1 MVRIMKI
8 MNPLISLIV
17 PIFNEEENIREL
29 YERSKK
35 TLEKIGP
42 HEIIF
47 VNDGSRDKTL
57 EKILELAAK
66 DKNVKIIDFSRNFG
80 HQTAIIAGMNN
91 SQGEVVV
98 IMDGDLQDTPE
109 TILELV
115 KKWKEGYEVVYAK
128 RRTRK
133 DSFFKRATAYAF
145 YRILKKIANI
155 DITEDTGDFCLLDK
169 KVVDAL
175 KGLKEHSRFVRGLTS
190 WVGFKKGII
199 LFDREERKRGNTSYS
214 LKKMLKF
221 AYDGITSFSY
231 FPLKMATYLGVFSA
245 FMGFIWGIYA
255 IYQRIYN
262 PESTVPGWAT
272 VVVAIFF
279 LGGIQLIVLGMIG
292 EYIGRIYTEAQ
303 NRPPY
308 IVRQKINFD

>member
-1 MVRIMKI
+1 
-8 MNPLISLIV
+8 MNPLISLVI
-17 PIFNEEENIREL
+17 PMFNEEENIREL

-35 TLEKIGP
+35 TLETIGS

-47 VNDGSRDKTL
+47 VNDGSRDRTL
-57 EKILELAAK
+57 EKILELADK

-80 HQTAIIAGMNN
+80 HQTAITAGMDN
-91 SQGEVVV
+91 SQGEAVV

-145 YRILKKIANI
+145 YRIIKKIANI

-169 KVVDAL
+169 KVIDAL
-175 KGLKEHSRFVRGLTS
+175 KKIKEHSRFVRGLTS

-199 LFDREERKRGNTSYS
+199 LFDREERKRGNTSYP

-255 IYQRIYN
+255 IYQKIYN
-262 PESTVPGWAT
+262 PETTVQGWTT

-308 IVRQKINFD
+308 IVRQKINFN

>member
-1 MVRIMKI
+1 MK
-8 MNPLISLIV
+8 PLISLVV
-17 PIFNEEENIREL
+17 PIFNEEENISEL

-35 TLEKIGP
+35 TLESLGS

-47 VNDGSRDKTL
+47 INDGSRDRTL
-57 EKILELAAK
+57 EKILEIANK
-66 DKNVKIIDFSRNFG
+66 DKSVKIIDFSRNFG
-80 HQTAIIAGMNN
+80 HQTAITAGMEN
-91 SQGEVVV
+91 SQGEAVV

-109 TILELV
+109 TIPELV

-133 DSFFKRATAYAF
+133 DSLFKRATAYAF
-145 YRILKKIANI
+145 YRIIKKIANI

-169 KVVDAL
+169 KVIDAL
-175 KGLKEHSRFVRGLTS
+175 RGLKEHSRFMRGLTS

-199 LFDREERKRGNTSYS
+199 LFDRAERKRGNTSYP
-214 LKKMLKF
+214 LKKMVKF

-245 FMGFIWGIYA
+245 FMGFVWGIYA
-255 IYQRIYN
+255 IYQKIYH
-262 PESTVPGWAT
+262 PETTVQGWAT

-279 LGGIQLIVLGMIG
+279 LGGIQLIVLGVIG

-308 IVRQKINFD
+308 IIRQKINFD

>member
-1 MVRIMKI
+1 
-8 MNPLISLIV
+8 MNPLISLVI

-42 HEIIF
+42 YEIIF
-47 VNDGSRDKTL
+47 INDGSRDKTL
-57 EKILELAAK
+57 EKILELADK

-80 HQTAIIAGMNN
+80 HQTAITAGMDN

-109 TILELV
+109 TMLELV

-145 YRILKKIANI
+145 YRIIKKIANI

-169 KVVDAL
+169 KVIDAL
-175 KGLKEHSRFVRGLTS
+175 KKIKEHSRFVRGLTS

-199 LFDREERKRGNTSYS
+199 LFDREERKRGNTSYP

-231 FPLKMATYLGVFSA
+231 FPLKMATYLGVSSA

-255 IYQRIYN
+255 IYQKIYN
-262 PESTVPGWAT
+262 PETTVPGWTT

-308 IVRQKINFD
+308 IVRQKINFN

>member
-1 MVRIMKI
+1 
-8 MNPLISLIV
+8 MNPLISLVI
-17 PIFNEEENIREL
+17 PMFNEEENIREL

-35 TLEKIGP
+35 TLETIGS

-47 VNDGSRDKTL
+47 VNDGSRDRTL
-57 EKILELAAK
+57 EKILELADK

-80 HQTAIIAGMNN
+80 HQTAITAGMDN
-91 SQGEVVV
+91 SQGEAVV

-145 YRILKKIANI
+145 YRIIKKIANI

-169 KVVDAL
+169 KVIDAL
-175 KGLKEHSRFVRGLTS
+175 KKIKEHSRFVRGLTS

-199 LFDREERKRGNTSYS
+199 LFDREERKRGNTSYP

-255 IYQRIYN
+255 IYQKIYN
-262 PESTVPGWAT
+262 PETTVPGWTT

>member
-1 MVRIMKI
+1 
-8 MNPLISLIV
+8 MNPLISLVI
-17 PIFNEEENIREL
+17 PMFNEEENIREL

-35 TLEKIGP
+35 TLETIGS

-47 VNDGSRDKTL
+47 VNDGSRDRTL
-57 EKILELAAK
+57 EKILELADK

-80 HQTAIIAGMNN
+80 HQTAITAGMDN
-91 SQGEVVV
+91 SQGEAVV

-145 YRILKKIANI
+145 YRIIKKIANI

-169 KVVDAL
+169 KVIDAL
-175 KGLKEHSRFVRGLTS
+175 KKIKEHSRFVRGLTS

-199 LFDREERKRGNTSYS
+199 LFDREERKRGNTSYP

-255 IYQRIYN
+255 IYQKIYN
-262 PESTVPGWAT
+262 PETTVQGWTT

-292 EYIGRIYTEAQ
+292 EYIGRIYTEA
-303 NRPPY
+303 
-308 IVRQKINFD
+308 

>member
-1 MVRIMKI
+1 MKL
-8 MNPLISLIV
+8 LISLV
-17 PIFNEEENIREL
+17 APIFNEEENINEL

-47 VNDGSRDKTL
+47 INDGSRDKTF
-57 EKILELAAK
+57 EKILEIADK
-66 DKNVKIIDFSRNFG
+66 DKSVKIIDFSRNFG
-80 HQTAIIAGMNN
+80 HQMAITAGIDN
-91 SQGEVVV
+91 SQGEAVV

-109 TILELV
+109 TISELV

-133 DSFFKRATAYAF
+133 DGLFKRATAYAF
-145 YRILKKIANI
+145 YRIIKKIANI

-169 KVVDAL
+169 KVIDAL
-175 KGLKEHSRFVRGLTS
+175 KGLKEHSRFMRGLTS
-190 WVGFKKGII
+190 WVGFKKGVI
-199 LFDREERKRGNTSYS
+199 LFDRAERKKGNTNYP
-214 LKKMLKF
+214 LRKMVKF

-231 FPLKMATYLGVFSA
+231 FPLKMATYLGMFSA
-245 FMGFIWGIYA
+245 FASFMWGIYA
-255 IYQRIYN
+255 IYQKIN
-262 PESTVPGWAT
+262 HPETTVQGWTT
-272 VVVAIFF
+272 VVVAVFF

-308 IVRQKINFD
+308 IIRQKINFN

>member
-1 MVRIMKI
+1 MKS
-8 MNPLISLIV
+8 LISLVV

-35 TLEKIGP
+35 TLEGLGS

-57 EKILELAAK
+57 EKILEIAAK
-66 DKNVKIIDFSRNFG
+66 DKSVKIIDFSRNFG
-80 HQTAIIAGMNN
+80 HQTAITAGMDN
-91 SQGEVVV
+91 SQGEAVV

-109 TILELV
+109 TIPELV

-133 DSFFKRATAYAF
+133 DGLFKRATAYAF
-145 YRILKKIANI
+145 YRIIKKIANI

-169 KVVDAL
+169 KVIVVL
-175 KGLKEHSRFVRGLTS
+175 NGLKEHSRFMRGLTS
-190 WVGFKKGII
+190 WVGFKKGVI
-199 LFDREERKRGNTSYS
+199 LFDRAERKRGSTNYP
-214 LKKMLKF
+214 LKKMVKF

-245 FMGFIWGIYA
+245 FAGFVWGIYA
-255 IYQRIYN
+255 IYQKIYH
-262 PESTVPGWAT
+262 PETTVQGWTT
-272 VVVAIFF
+272 VVVAVFF

-308 IVRQKINFD
+308 IIRQKINFD

>member
-1 MVRIMKI
+1 MKI
-8 MNPLISLIV
+8 MNLLISLIV

-80 HQTAIIAGMNN
+80 HQTAITAGMDN

-109 TILELV
+109 TMLELV

-145 YRILKKIANI
+145 YRIIKKIANI

-169 KVVDAL
+169 KVIDAL
-175 KGLKEHSRFVRGLTS
+175 KKIKEHSRFVRGLTS

-199 LFDREERKRGNTSYS
+199 LFDREERKRGNTNYP

-245 FMGFIWGIYA
+245 FIGFIWGIYA
-255 IYQRIYN
+255 IYQKMYHT
-262 PESTVPGWAT
+262 ETTVQGWTT

-292 EYIGRIYTEAQ
+292 EYIGRIYTETQ
-303 NRPPY
+303 NRPSY

>member
-1 MVRIMKI
+1 
-8 MNPLISLIV
+8 MNPLISLVI
-17 PIFNEEENIREL
+17 PMFNEEENIREL

-35 TLEKIGP
+35 TLETIGS

-47 VNDGSRDKTL
+47 VNDGSRDRTL
-57 EKILELAAK
+57 EKILELADK

-80 HQTAIIAGMNN
+80 HQTAITAGMDN
-91 SQGEVVV
+91 SQGEAVV

-145 YRILKKIANI
+145 YRIIKKIANI

-169 KVVDAL
+169 KVIDAL
-175 KGLKEHSRFVRGLTS
+175 KKIKEHSRFVRGLTS

-199 LFDREERKRGNTSYS
+199 LFDREERKRGNTSYP

-255 IYQRIYN
+255 IYQKIYN
-262 PESTVPGWAT
+262 PETTVPGWTT

-308 IVRQKINFD
+308 IVRQKINFN

>member
-1 MVRIMKI
+1 
-8 MNPLISLIV
+8 MNPLISLVI
-17 PIFNEEENIREL
+17 PMFNEEENIREL

-35 TLEKIGP
+35 TLETIGS

-47 VNDGSRDKTL
+47 VNDGSRDRTL
-57 EKILELAAK
+57 EKILELADK

-80 HQTAIIAGMNN
+80 HQTAITAGMDN
-91 SQGEVVV
+91 SQGEAVV

-109 TILELV
+109 TMLELV

-145 YRILKKIANI
+145 YRIIKKIANI

-169 KVVDAL
+169 KVIDAL
-175 KGLKEHSRFVRGLTS
+175 KKIKEHSRFVRGLTS

-199 LFDREERKRGNTSYS
+199 LFDREERKRGNTSYP

-255 IYQRIYN
+255 IYQKIYN
-262 PESTVPGWAT
+262 PETTVPGWTT

>member
-1 MVRIMKI
+1 
-8 MNPLISLIV
+8 MNPLISLVI
-17 PIFNEEENIREL
+17 PMFNEEENIREL

-35 TLEKIGP
+35 TLETIGS

-47 VNDGSRDKTL
+47 VNDGSRDRTL
-57 EKILELAAK
+57 EKILELADK

-80 HQTAIIAGMNN
+80 HQTAITAGMDN

-145 YRILKKIANI
+145 YRIIKKIANI

-169 KVVDAL
+169 KVIDAL
-175 KGLKEHSRFVRGLTS
+175 KKIKEHSRFVRGLTS

-199 LFDREERKRGNTSYS
+199 LFDREERKRGNTSYP

-255 IYQRIYN
+255 IYQKIYN
-262 PESTVPGWAT
+262 PETTVPGWTT

-308 IVRQKINFD
+308 IVRQKINFN

>member
-1 MVRIMKI
+1 
-8 MNPLISLIV
+8 MNPLISLVI
-17 PIFNEEENIREL
+17 PMFNEEENIREL

-35 TLEKIGP
+35 TLETIGS

-47 VNDGSRDKTL
+47 VNDGSRDRTL
-57 EKILELAAK
+57 EKILELADK

-80 HQTAIIAGMNN
+80 HQTAITAGMDN

-145 YRILKKIANI
+145 YRIIKKIANI

-169 KVVDAL
+169 KVIDAL
-175 KGLKEHSRFVRGLTS
+175 KRMKERSRFVRGLTS
-190 WVGFKKGII
+190 WVGFKKGVI
-199 LFDREERKRGNTSYS
+199 LFDREERKRGNTSYP

-255 IYQRIYN
+255 IYQKIYN
-262 PESTVPGWAT
+262 PETTVPGWTT

-308 IVRQKINFD
+308 IVRQKINFN

>member
-1 MVRIMKI
+1 
-8 MNPLISLIV
+8 MNPLISLVI

-29 YERSKK
+29 HERSKK

-47 VNDGSRDKTL
+47 VNDGSRDKTF
-57 EKILELAAK
+57 EKILELADK
-66 DKNVKIIDFSRNFG
+66 DKGVKIIDFSRNFG
-80 HQTAIIAGMNN
+80 HQTAITAGIDN
-91 SQGEVVV
+91 SQGEAVV

-145 YRILKKIANI
+145 YRIIKKIANI

-169 KVVDAL
+169 KVIDAL
-175 KGLKEHSRFVRGLTS
+175 KRMKERSRFVRGLTS
-190 WVGFKKGII
+190 WVGFKKGVI
-199 LFDREERKRGNTSYS
+199 LFDREERKRGNTSYP

-255 IYQRIYN
+255 IYQKIYN
-262 PESTVPGWAT
+262 PETTVPGWTT

-308 IVRQKINFD
+308 IVRQKINFN

>member
-1 MVRIMKI
+1 
-8 MNPLISLIV
+8 MNPLISLVV
-17 PIFNEEENIREL
+17 PILNEEENIREL

-35 TLEKIGP
+35 TLETIGS

-47 VNDGSRDKTL
+47 VNDGSRDRTL
-57 EKILELAAK
+57 EKILELADK

-80 HQTAIIAGMNN
+80 HQTAITAGMDN
-91 SQGEVVV
+91 SQGEAVV

-145 YRILKKIANI
+145 YRIIKKIANI

-169 KVVDAL
+169 KVIDAL
-175 KGLKEHSRFVRGLTS
+175 KKIKEHSRFVRGLTS

-199 LFDREERKRGNTSYS
+199 LFDREERKRGNTSYP

-255 IYQRIYN
+255 IYQKIYN
-262 PESTVPGWAT
+262 PETTVPGWTT

-308 IVRQKINFD
+308 IVRQKINFN

>member
-1 MVRIMKI
+1 
-8 MNPLISLIV
+8 MNPLISLVI
-17 PIFNEEENIREL
+17 PMFNEEENIREL

-35 TLEKIGP
+35 TLETIGS

-47 VNDGSRDKTL
+47 VNDGSRDRTL
-57 EKILELAAK
+57 EKILELADK

-80 HQTAIIAGMNN
+80 HQTAITAGMDN
-91 SQGEVVV
+91 SQGEAVV

-109 TILELV
+109 TMLELV

-145 YRILKKIANI
+145 YRIIKKIANI

-169 KVVDAL
+169 KVIDAL
-175 KGLKEHSRFVRGLTS
+175 KKIKEHSRFVRGLTS

-199 LFDREERKRGNTSYS
+199 LFDREERKRGNTSYP

-255 IYQRIYN
+255 IYQKIYN
-262 PESTVPGWAT
+262 PETTVPGWTT

-308 IVRQKINFD
+308 IVRQKINFN

>member
-1 MVRIMKI
+1 
-8 MNPLISLIV
+8 MNPLISLVI
-17 PIFNEEENIREL
+17 PMFNEEENIREL

-35 TLEKIGP
+35 TLETIGS

-47 VNDGSRDKTL
+47 VNDGSRDRTL
-57 EKILELAAK
+57 EKILELADK

-80 HQTAIIAGMNN
+80 HQTAITAGMDN
-91 SQGEVVV
+91 SQGEAVV

-145 YRILKKIANI
+145 YRIIKKIANI

-169 KVVDAL
+169 KVIDAL
-175 KGLKEHSRFVRGLTS
+175 KKIKEHSRFVRGLTS

-199 LFDREERKRGNTSYS
+199 LFDREERKRGNTNYP

-231 FPLKMATYLGVFSA
+231 FPLKMATYLGVSSA

-255 IYQRIYN
+255 IYQKIYN
-262 PESTVPGWAT
+262 PETTVQGWTT

-292 EYIGRIYTEAQ
+292 EYVGRIYTEAQ

-308 IVRQKINFD
+308 IVRQKINFN

>member
-1 MVRIMKI
+1 
-8 MNPLISLIV
+8 MNPLISLVI

-29 YERSKK
+29 HERSKK

-47 VNDGSRDKTL
+47 VNDGSRDKTF
-57 EKILELAAK
+57 EKILELADK
-66 DKNVKIIDFSRNFG
+66 DKGVKIIDFSRNFG
-80 HQTAIIAGMNN
+80 HQTAITAGIDN
-91 SQGEVVV
+91 SQGEAVV

-109 TILELV
+109 TMLELV

-133 DSFFKRATAYAF
+133 DSCFKR
-145 YRILKKIANI
+145 
-155 DITEDTGDFCLLDK
+155 G
-169 KVVDAL
+169 V
-175 KGLKEHSRFVRGLTS
+175 
-190 WVGFKKGII
+190 I
-199 LFDREERKRGNTSYS
+199 LFDREERKRGNTSYP

-231 FPLKMATYLGVFSA
+231 FPLKMATYLGVSSA

-255 IYQRIYN
+255 IYHKIYN
-262 PESTVPGWAT
+262 PETTVQGWTT

-292 EYIGRIYTEAQ
+292 EYVGRIYTEAQ

>member
-1 MVRIMKI
+1 
-8 MNPLISLIV
+8 MNPLISLVI

-42 HEIIF
+42 YEIIF
-47 VNDGSRDKTL
+47 INDGSRDKTL
-57 EKILELAAK
+57 EKILELADK

-80 HQTAIIAGMNN
+80 HQTAITAGMDN

-109 TILELV
+109 TMLELV

-145 YRILKKIANI
+145 YRIIKKIANI

-169 KVVDAL
+169 KVIDAL
-175 KGLKEHSRFVRGLTS
+175 KKIKEHSRFVRGLTS

-199 LFDREERKRGNTSYS
+199 LFDREERKRGNTSYP

-255 IYQRIYN
+255 IYQKIYN
-262 PESTVPGWAT
+262 PETTVPGWTT

-308 IVRQKINFD
+308 IVRQKINFN

>member
-1 MVRIMKI
+1 
-8 MNPLISLIV
+8 MNPLISLVI

-29 YERSKK
+29 HERSKK

-47 VNDGSRDKTL
+47 VNDGSRDKTF
-57 EKILELAAK
+57 EKIL
-66 DKNVKIIDFSRNFG
+66 D
-80 HQTAIIAGMNN
+80 N
-91 SQGEVVV
+91 SQGEAVV

-109 TILELV
+109 TMLELV

-145 YRILKKIANI
+145 YRIIKKIANI

-169 KVVDAL
+169 KVIDAL
-175 KGLKEHSRFVRGLTS
+175 KRMKERSRFVRGLTS
-190 WVGFKKGII
+190 WVGFKKGVI
-199 LFDREERKRGNTSYS
+199 LFDREERKRGNTSYP

-231 FPLKMATYLGVFSA
+231 FPLKMATYLGVSSA

-255 IYQRIYN
+255 IYQKIYN
-262 PESTVPGWAT
+262 PETTVQGWAT

-292 EYIGRIYTEAQ
+292 EYVGRIYTEAQ